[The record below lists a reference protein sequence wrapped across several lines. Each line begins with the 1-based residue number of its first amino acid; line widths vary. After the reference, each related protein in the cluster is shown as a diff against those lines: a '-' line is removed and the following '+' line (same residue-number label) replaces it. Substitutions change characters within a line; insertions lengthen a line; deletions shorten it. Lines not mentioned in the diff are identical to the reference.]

1 MSKIT
6 VLLVSA
12 KEISLL
18 LLGIIAIFKQGSYFE
33 MLHCFKKKK
42 IMVSIYYL
50 QTLYMKYTI
59 SLVCVFSHL
68 IEQLENFCLKLLT
81 QQI

>member
-42 IMVSIYYL
+42 KIMVSIYYL
-50 QTLYMKYTI
+50 QTHLHEIYN
-59 SLVCVFSHL
+59 FSGL
-68 IEQLENFCLKLLT
+68 CIFSFN
-81 QQI
+81 